1 MLSTFRGRPGLVF
14 HRQRYDDKT
23 MMLVKIGGG
32 AQINLEATIADLA
45 TLEQPFVI
53 VHGANVLRDQ
63 LAQQLGKEK
72 QVLTSVSGYTS
83 VFSDQ
88 DAIDVI
94 MMSYAGL
101 RNKQIVELCQRN
113 EINAVGL
120 TGLDGRLVQ
129 GERNKGIRVRE
140 NGKTLIKRDLS
151 GKPRSVNSQL
161 MKLLLENGYCPVL
174 TIPIVDEKG
183 FAINSE
189 NDDIVAQIAN
199 ALDID
204 TVIQLIEAPGFLDD
218 PDDESSLLTRLSVS
232 ELQRREASVEGR
244 IKRKLLALTRL
255 CQGGKTRVIIADGRG
270 EQPIINALG
279 GAGTHIS

>member
-1 MLSTFRGRPGLVF
+1 
-14 HRQRYDDKT
+14 
-23 MMLVKIGGG
+23 MMLIKIGGG
-32 AQINLEATIADLA
+32 EQINLEATIADLA
-45 TLEQPFVI
+45 TLEQPFII

-63 LAQQLGKEK
+63 LAQRLDIEK
-72 QVLTSVSGYTS
+72 TVLTSVSGYSS

-88 DAIDVI
+88 AALDVI
-94 MMSYAGL
+94 MMSYSGL

-113 EINAVGL
+113 GINAVGL

-140 NGKTLIKRDLS
+140 NGKTMIKRDLS
-151 GKPRSVNSQL
+151 GKPRSINTTL
-161 MKLLLENGYCPVL
+161 LTLLLDNGYCPVL
-174 TIPIVDEKG
+174 TIPIADENG

-189 NDDIVAQIAN
+189 NDDIIVQLAQ
-199 ALDID
+199 ALAIES
-204 TVIQLIEAPGFLDD
+204 VLQLIEAPGFLDD
-218 PDDESSLLTRLSVS
+218 PTDENSLVARMSVA
-232 ELQRREASVEGR
+232 ELQAREATVEGR

-270 EQPIINALG
+270 EQPIINALA

>member
-1 MLSTFRGRPGLVF
+1 MI
-14 HRQRYDDKT
+14 
-23 MMLVKIGGG
+23 LVKIGGG
-32 AQINLEATIADLA
+32 ESINLEAVIADLGRQDSA
-45 TLEQPFVI
+45 FII

-63 LAQQLGKEK
+63 ISAKLGLEK
-72 QVLTSVSGYTS
+72 TILTSASGYSS

-94 MMSYAGL
+94 LMSYAGL
-101 RNKQIVELCQRN
+101 RNKRIVELCQRYY
-113 EINAVGL
+113 INAVGL

-151 GKPRSVNSQL
+151 GKPRVINTSL
-161 MKLLLENGYCPVL
+161 LRLLLDNGYCPVL

-189 NDDIVAQIAN
+189 NDDIIVKIAA
-199 ALDID
+199 ALEID
-204 TVIQLIEAPGFLDD
+204 TVIQLIEAPGFLDN
-218 PDDESSLLTRLSVS
+218 PDDESSLVERMTAA
-232 ELQRREASVEGR
+232 ELNAREAAVEGR

-255 CQGGKTRVIIADGRG
+255 CASGKTRVIISDGRI
-270 EQPIINALG
+270 EHPVEDALNG
-279 GAGTHIS
+279 GGTHIQ

>member
-1 MLSTFRGRPGLVF
+1 MI
-14 HRQRYDDKT
+14 
-23 MMLVKIGGG
+23 LVKIGGG
-32 AQINLEATIADLA
+32 ESINLEGVIADLA
-45 TLEQPFVI
+45 KQEQPFII

-63 LAQQLGKEK
+63 LAEK
-72 QVLTSVSGYTS
+72 LCMEKTILTSVSGYSS

-101 RNKQIVELCQRN
+101 RNKRIVELCQQSN
-113 EINAVGL
+113 INAVGL

-140 NGKTLIKRDLS
+140 NGKTLIKRDFS
-151 GKPRSVNSQL
+151 GKPRSINTNLLQ
-161 MKLLLENGYCPVL
+161 LLLDNGYCPVL

-189 NDDIVAQIAN
+189 NDDIVVQLAS
-199 ALDID
+199 ALIID
-204 TVIQLIEAPGFLDD
+204 TVIQLIEAPGFLDN
-218 PDDESSLLTRLSVS
+218 PEDESSLVERMSLT
-232 ELQRREASVEGR
+232 ELNTREAQVEGR

-255 CQGGKTRVIIADGRG
+255 CAGGKTRVIITDGRS
-270 EQPIINALG
+270 EHPVEDALNG
-279 GAGTHIS
+279 KGTHIG

>member
-1 MLSTFRGRPGLVF
+1 MLLI
-14 HRQRYDDKT
+14 
-23 MMLVKIGGG
+23 KIGGG
-32 AQINLEATIADLA
+32 DTINLEAVAADLA
-45 TLEQPFVI
+45 RRDEPFII

-63 LAQQLGKEK
+63 LAVKLGIEK
-72 QVLTSVSGYTS
+72 TVLTSVSGYTS

-101 RNKQIVELCQRN
+101 RNKRIVELAQRN
-113 EINAVGL
+113 NINAVGL

-151 GKPRSVNSQL
+151 GKPRGINTGL
-161 MKLLLENGYCPVL
+161 LGLLLDNGYRPVV
-174 TIPIVDEKG
+174 TIPIVDENG

-189 NDDIVAQIAN
+189 NDDIVTQMAA
-199 ALDID
+199 ALEID

-218 PDDESSLLTRLSVS
+218 PDDETSLVERMSMA
-232 ELQRREASVEGR
+232 ELNTREAQVEGR
-244 IKRKLLALTRL
+244 IKRKLLALKRL
-255 CQGGKTRVIIADGRG
+255 CSDGKTRVIITDGRVDH
-270 EQPIINALG
+270 PIEDGLNG
-279 GAGTHIS
+279 KGTHIG

>member
-1 MLSTFRGRPGLVF
+1 MI
-14 HRQRYDDKT
+14 
-23 MMLVKIGGG
+23 LVKIGGG
-32 AQINLEATIADLA
+32 ESINLEAVVADLGRQNSA
-45 TLEQPFVI
+45 FII

-63 LAQQLGKEK
+63 ISAKLGLEK
-72 QVLTSVSGYTS
+72 TILTSASGYSS

-94 MMSYAGL
+94 LMSYAGL
-101 RNKQIVELCQRN
+101 RNKRIVELCQRN
-113 EINAVGL
+113 NINAVGL

-151 GKPRSVNSQL
+151 GKPRAINTNL
-161 MKLLLENGYCPVL
+161 LGLLLDNGYCPVL

-189 NDDIVAQIAN
+189 NDDIIVKIAA
-199 ALDID
+199 ALKIA
-204 TVIQLIEAPGFLDD
+204 TVIQLIEAPGFLDN
-218 PDDESSLLTRLSVS
+218 PDDESSLVERMTVA
-232 ELQRREASVEGR
+232 ELNAREAVVEGR

-255 CQGGKTRVIIADGRG
+255 CSDGKTRVIIADGRS
-270 EQPIINALG
+270 EHPLEDALNG
-279 GAGTHIS
+279 GGTHIQ